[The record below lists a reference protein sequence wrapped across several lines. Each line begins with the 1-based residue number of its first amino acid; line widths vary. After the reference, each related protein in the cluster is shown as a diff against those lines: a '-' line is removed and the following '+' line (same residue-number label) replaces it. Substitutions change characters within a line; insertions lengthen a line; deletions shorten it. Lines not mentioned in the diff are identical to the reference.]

1 MKKYCCGLL
10 AVVWS
15 WLLVSCGDDDYYYP
29 SVKQDFLT
37 AFYGA
42 DGQLEAVQTDD
53 GEKLRVVEDMSGSRA
68 DADVSVRIIANYETV
83 LSDNEVAGVK
93 LYALSQTISPVP
105 LPADKFEEGIKTEPS
120 EVQSIW
126 RGQDYLNIVLEVR
139 QQGQHLLHFVEDEVV
154 IDETGGRATVRLT
167 LYHAVSSTVQDYGKR
182 AYLSV
187 PLKQYMVGGVQEVDV
202 YFSVYTYSGCF
213 KTYILDE
220 TGLHIEEN

>member
-68 DADVSVRIIANYETV
+68 DADASVRIIANYETV

-105 LPADKFEEGIKTEPS
+105 LPADKFEEGIKTEPRRCRAS
-120 EVQSIW
+120 
-126 RGQDYLNIVLEVR
+126 G
-139 QQGQHLLHFVEDEVV
+139 
-154 IDETGGRATVRLT
+154 GGRIT
-167 LYHAVSSTVQDYGKR
+167 
-182 AYLSV
+182 
-187 PLKQYMVGGVQEVDV
+187 
-202 YFSVYTYSGCF
+202 
-213 KTYILDE
+213 
-220 TGLHIEEN
+220 